1 MKIPLPILLLLLL
14 PLLFSSACNSSRATV
29 KRVGLVS
36 LGAAAGGAAGS
47 LYEEGGSASIAG
59 GAVLGG
65 ALTQLALGDD
75 EESLRAGFQRGYV
88 QGQSDAIKRQYFLR
102 HAKECERPK
111 TEAGGGQYTQYLLPV
126 GSDSNPD
133 QRLLLRVVE

>member
-1 MKIPLPILLLLLL
+1 MKTKLMVLLFLAL
-14 PLLFSSACNSSRATV
+14 PLLFSSACTSSRSTV

-47 LYEEGGSASIAG
+47 LYEEGGTAAVVG

-75 EESLRAGFQRGYV
+75 EESLRAGFQRGYI

-111 TEAGGGQYTQYLLPV
+111 AEAEGGQFTQYLLPA
-126 GSDSNPD
+126 GTDSNPN
-133 QRLLLRVVE
+133 QRVLLRVVE